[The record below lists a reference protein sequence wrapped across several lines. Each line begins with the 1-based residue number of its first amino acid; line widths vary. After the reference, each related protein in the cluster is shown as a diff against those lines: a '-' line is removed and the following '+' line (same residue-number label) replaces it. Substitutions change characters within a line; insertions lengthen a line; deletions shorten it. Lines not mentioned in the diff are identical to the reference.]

1 MNCNEADEMMGAYA
15 LDALPPNEIEAMRAH
30 IATCPAHAAAV
41 AELRAVAARL
51 PALVDAM
58 PAPAALRSRVLAAIT
73 AEQPS
78 ARVGVVTPLRPSRRA
93 PATPTA
99 DSRPP
104 TATSTRT
111 AAATMRRLPTYA
123 WGSIAAVFVAA
134 IAGLLVWNIVL
145 QNRLDSRGGADQLA
159 QHLER
164 SVPLRADDAAN
175 GGGTVVFFPDERRAV
190 VLGERLPQPAAGK
203 TYQMWK
209 LGSERPVSLGLL
221 QIDSTGRGT
230 AVVGYDSDR
239 PAALAITIEPEGGS
253 TQPTTQPVLRAQ
265 PQTTL

>member
-1 MNCNEADEMMGAYA
+1 MIGAYA
-15 LDALPPNEIEAMRAH
+15 LDALPPDEMEAMRAH
-30 IATCPAHAAAV
+30 IATCPAHATAV

-58 PAPAALRSRVLAAIT
+58 PAPAALRSRVLAAIA
-73 AEQPS
+73 AERPS
-78 ARVGVVTPLRPSRRA
+78 SRVGVVTPMRPSRRA

-99 DSRPP
+99 DGQPT
-104 TATSTRT
+104 TATATRT
-111 AAATMRRLPTYA
+111 AAATMRRMPTYA

-134 IAGLLVWNIVL
+134 IAGLLVWNVVL

-175 GGGTVVFFPDERRAV
+175 GGGTVVFFPNERRAV
-190 VLGERLPQPAAGK
+190 VLGERLPQPGAGK
-203 TYQMWK
+203 TYQMWE

-221 QIDSTGRGT
+221 RIDSTGRGT

-253 TQPTTQPVLRAQ
+253 VQPTTQPVLRAQ
-265 PQTTL
+265 PPQNKTL